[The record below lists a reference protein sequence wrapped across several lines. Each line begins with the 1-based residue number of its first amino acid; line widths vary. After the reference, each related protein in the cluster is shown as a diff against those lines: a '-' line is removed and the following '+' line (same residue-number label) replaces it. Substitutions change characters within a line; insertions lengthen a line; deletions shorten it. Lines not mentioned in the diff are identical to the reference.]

1 MIKSIMNLFYGPK
14 ETETKEPESNEPET
28 KEPETK
34 ETESNDEKKHQKP
47 NGYKNINTSEIT
59 LK

>member
-14 ETETKEPESNEPET
+14 ETETKEPET

-34 ETESNDEKKHQKP
+34 EPESNDEKKHQKP

>member
-14 ETETKEPESNEPET
+14 ETET

>member
-14 ETETKEPESNEPET
+14 ETETKET
-28 KEPETK
+28 ETK
-34 ETESNDEKKHQKP
+34 ETNETKETDPENEKKHQKP

>member
-14 ETETKEPESNEPET
+14 ETETKEPET
-28 KEPETK
+28 KETK
-34 ETESNDEKKHQKP
+34 ETDPENEKKHQKP